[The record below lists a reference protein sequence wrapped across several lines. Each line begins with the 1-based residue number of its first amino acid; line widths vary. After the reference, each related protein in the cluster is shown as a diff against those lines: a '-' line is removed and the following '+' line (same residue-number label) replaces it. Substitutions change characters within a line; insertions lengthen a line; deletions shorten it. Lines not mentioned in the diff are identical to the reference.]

1 MPRDIIDDPLPHRY
15 RNAAEGGRRDGESGR
30 HEAGG
35 HPAGEAEQEGQ
46 PVKSRATGRRLR
58 QRLAGPGQRDGV
70 GSWRR
75 VRCCRRAHERRSLGV
90 TG

>member
-35 HPAGEAEQEGQ
+35 HPAGEAEQETGAGQ
-46 PVKSRATGRRLR
+46 E
-58 QRLAGPGQRDGV
+58 AGG
-70 GSWRR
+70 
-75 VRCCRRAHERRSLGV
+75 
-90 TG
+90 

>member
-35 HPAGEAEQEGQ
+35 HPAGEAEQDGTTAATTLGGTG
-46 PVKSRATGRRLR
+46 ATGRRRELATR
-58 QRLAGPGQRDGV
+58 QVLPTGARAAKPGGDGLKRPR
-70 GSWRR
+70 GK
-75 VRCCRRAHERRSLGV
+75 A
-90 TG
+90 